1 MTQEKSNLKLLFA
14 IIITALVVGGGVY
27 WWQNSVNSTEVE
39 KSLQNRIEA
48 LEKENSELRLVKK
61 NVDQESAKQE
71 KINQNY
77 DTCIKGIDPSLKDQA
92 LKDAQFKCDS
102 ELYDAL

>member
-1 MTQEKSNLKLLFA
+1 MPQEKSTLKLVFA
-14 IIITALVVGGGVY
+14 IIITALIVGSGVY

-39 KSLQNRIEA
+39 KSLTNRIEA
-48 LEKENSELRLVKK
+48 LEKENVELRLVKE
-61 NVDQESAKQE
+61 NVDQENAKQE

-77 DTCIKGIDPSLKDQA
+77 DTCIKGIDPILQGQA